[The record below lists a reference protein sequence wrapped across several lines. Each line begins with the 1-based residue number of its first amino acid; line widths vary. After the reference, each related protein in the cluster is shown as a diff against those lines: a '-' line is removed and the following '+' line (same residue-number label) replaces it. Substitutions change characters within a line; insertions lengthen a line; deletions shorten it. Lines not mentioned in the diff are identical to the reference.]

1 MEIIIIFLLVLCN
14 GLFVMSEMAIV
25 SSRKTRLQQWVNEGN
40 TRAKIA
46 LDLAL
51 SPNRFLSMIQ
61 VGITLI
67 GILSG
72 AFGGT
77 TIARSLE
84 IYLSRF
90 PALKPYSHFMALG
103 IVVLGITY
111 VSIIIGELVPK
122 QLALGYPERIA
133 SAMAGPLRRAAA
145 LTHPLVQVLTLSS
158 EWILKIFGHQPSRE
172 PAVTEEEI
180 KILIDQGTQEG
191 VFEKAE
197 KDIVKSVFRLA
208 DREVGVLMT
217 PRLDIVWLDPEASFE
232 ENRKKIIENPYNR
245 FPVARGGLDEVLGV
259 VRAKDLL
266 VQGLSGLPLNPGENM
281 SPPLFVPEN
290 APAMLLLELF
300 KKKRPHL
307 ALVVDEYGGIQ
318 GLVTLNDILESIV
331 GEIAS
336 PDQGAEA
343 TATRREDGSW
353 LVDGMMPVDE
363 LKELVGLSRLPE
375 EGSGHFQTLGGFVMM
390 QMGRIPATADH
401 FSWEDL
407 RFEVVDMDGKR
418 VDKVLISKVE
428 NKD

>member
-1 MEIIIIFLLVLCN
+1 MEIIIIFLLILCN
-14 GLFVMSEMAIV
+14 GLLVMSEMAMV
-25 SSRKTRLQQWVNEGN
+25 SSRKTRLQQWANEGN
-40 TRAKIA
+40 ARAKIA

-67 GILSG
+67 GIFSG

-77 TIARSLE
+77 TIAHSLE
-84 IYLSRF
+84 VTLKEF
-90 PALKPYSHFMALG
+90 PALRPYSHPIALS

-111 VSIIIGELVPK
+111 FSIVIGELVPK
-122 QLALGYPERIA
+122 QLALGYSERIA
-133 SAMAGPLRRAAA
+133 TALAGPLRRAAA
-145 LTHPLVQVLTLSS
+145 LTHPAVHILTLSS
-158 EWILKIFGHQPSRE
+158 EWVLKIFGHRPSRE

-180 KILIDQGTQEG
+180 KIMIEQGTTEG
-191 VFEKAE
+191 VFDQAE

-217 PRLDIVWLDPEASFE
+217 PRLDIVWLDLNASYE

-266 VQGLSGLPLNPGENM
+266 VQCLSGQPLNPGENM
-281 SPPLFVPEN
+281 SPPLYVPEN
-290 APAMLLLELF
+290 APAMHLLALF

-336 PDQGAEA
+336 QEQGAEA
-343 TATRREDGSW
+343 SVALREDGSW
-353 LVDGMMPVDE
+353 LVDGMMPIDE
-363 LKELVGLSRLPE
+363 LKELFGISRLPE
-375 EGSGHFQTLGGFVMM
+375 EGSGHFQTLGGFIMM
-390 QMGRIPATADH
+390 QMGRVPVPADY
-401 FSWEDL
+401 FKWEDL

-418 VDKVLISKVE
+418 VDKVLISKLK
-428 NKD
+428 NQD